1 MPRPSSPLS
10 RSRSDGDAVALPAA
24 LPGSGLVKFD
34 DSDLVAVHD
43 VAGAP
48 PKAPAPPAGGGAL
61 CNLCEVHASSPDLG
75 NGMCVECNDYS
86 ALEPGMI
93 EVGSRLLSQ
102 SRLDP
107 QVALYWATL
116 MITRAS
122 YERTANRLGICVH
135 CDKFKRLPSS
145 RSNTCAACAIVV
157 RRAL

>member
-1 MPRPSSPLS
+1 MPHPSSPPS
-10 RSRSDGDAVALPAA
+10 RASSDDAVALPAA

-107 QVALYWATL
+107 QLALYWATL

-122 YERTANRLGICVH
+122 YERTANRLGICMQ